1 MANQSSKNKNT
12 KKVNNKGGQNKNTN
26 KQNTKRQS
34 TNLSGQT
41 DESADFDQMEAQVR
55 EEFRERP

>member
-26 KQNTKRQS
+26 KQMIVICELVS
-34 TNLSGQT
+34 V
-41 DESADFDQMEAQVR
+41 E
-55 EEFRERP
+55 

>member
-26 KQNTKRQS
+26 KQIQRK
-34 TNLSGQT
+34 
-41 DESADFDQMEAQVR
+41 
-55 EEFRERP
+55 